1 MFRAWVGQIVLRL
14 RMNVERDRKRRRRRP
29 SRKGISPRSAVPRQS
44 GIETALVRFKDSTDR
59 AILWLHLFNSMT
71 LAKISE
77 RLEMDYARILDRYR
91 RAVCILQWDLKKF
104 L

>member
-1 MFRAWVGQIVLRL
+1 M
-14 RMNVERDRKRRRRRP
+14 
-29 SRKGISPRSAVPRQS
+29 
-44 GIETALVRFKDSTDR
+44 ALVRFKDRTDR